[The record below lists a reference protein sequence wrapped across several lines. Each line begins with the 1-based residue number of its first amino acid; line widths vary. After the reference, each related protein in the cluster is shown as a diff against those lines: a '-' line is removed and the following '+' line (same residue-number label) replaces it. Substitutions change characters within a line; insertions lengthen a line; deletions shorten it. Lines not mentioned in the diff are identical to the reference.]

1 MNIIKK
7 TMFNNLIT
15 KTFIF
20 LFLLIISS
28 ISVWSAEEMGH
39 KKHKHGHGHSEHDE
53 VNMPGLQGIDTT
65 ETEVNDLKKIFQN
78 HKEIKRT
85 VTNIENGIKT
95 ETYSENLEIRTAIV
109 SHVTAMI
116 TRIQEGRNPKVLIQ
130 SPTLDKLFN
139 NYDKIETSI
148 ELTDTGIAVIQ
159 TSEDPKVVKLLQ
171 THASEINDM
180 VEKGMQA
187 IHERMMTS
195 KKTN

>member
-1 MNIIKK
+1 MLFSLSKK
-7 TMFNNLIT
+7 TLFA
-15 KTFIF
+15 
-20 LFLLIISS
+20 LFLLLFNS
-28 ISVWSAEEMGH
+28 IQFLSAEEMKH
-39 KKHKHGHGHSEHDE
+39 KKYKHGHGHGEHDE

-65 ETEVNDLKKIFQN
+65 EAEVNDLKTIFKN

-85 VTNIENGIKT
+85 VTNLDNGIKT
-95 ETYSENLEIRTAIV
+95 ETYSDNEEIRAAIIN
-109 SHVTAMI
+109 HVTLMV
-116 TRIQEGRNPKVLIQ
+116 TRIQENRNPKVLIQ

-159 TSEDPKVVKLLQ
+159 ISEDPKVVNLLQ

-180 VEKGMQA
+180 VEKGMRA
-187 IHERMMTS
+187 IHERMMSS

>member
-1 MNIIKK
+1 MFKFYFKKIIIIF
-7 TMFNNLIT
+7 T
-15 KTFIF
+15 F
-20 LFLLIISS
+20 LFISS
-28 ISVWSAEEMGH
+28 IATWSAEEMGH

-95 ETYSENLEIRTAIV
+95 ETYSENLEIRAAIV

-159 TSEDPKVVKLLQ
+159 TSEDPKVAKLLQ

>member
-1 MNIIKK
+1 MIFSLSKK
-7 TMFNNLIT
+7 I
-15 KTFIF
+15 
-20 LFLLIISS
+20 LFTLFVLLFTS
-28 ISVWSAEEMGH
+28 ICSLSAEEMGH

-65 ETEVNDLKKIFQN
+65 EAEVNDLKTIFKN

-85 VTNIENGIKT
+85 VTNLDNGIKT
-95 ETYSENLEIRTAIV
+95 ETYSDNEEIRAAIV
-109 SHVTAMI
+109 NHVTLMV
-116 TRIQEGRNPKVLIQ
+116 TRIQENRNPKVMIQ

-139 NYDKIETSI
+139 NFDKIETSI

-159 TSEDPKVVKLLQ
+159 TSENPKVVNLLQ

-180 VEKGMQA
+180 VEKGMRA
-187 IHERMMTS
+187 IHERMMSS

>member
-1 MNIIKK
+1 
-7 TMFNNLIT
+7 MFNNLLT

-28 ISVWSAEEMGH
+28 TSVWSAEEMKH
-39 KKHKHGHGHSEHDE
+39 KKYKHGHGHGEHDE

-65 ETEVNDLKKIFQN
+65 EAEVNDLKTIFKN

-85 VTNIENGIKT
+85 VTNLDNGIKT
-95 ETYSENLEIRTAIV
+95 ETHSDNEEIRAAIIN
-109 SHVTAMI
+109 HVTLMV
-116 TRIQEGRNPKVLIQ
+116 TRIQENRNPKVLIQ

-159 TSEDPKVVKLLQ
+159 TSEDPKVVNLLQ

-180 VEKGMQA
+180 VEKGMRA
-187 IHERMMTS
+187 IHERMMSS

>member
-1 MNIIKK
+1 MIFSLSKK
-7 TMFNNLIT
+7 I
-15 KTFIF
+15 
-20 LFLLIISS
+20 LFTLFVLLFTS
-28 ISVWSAEEMGH
+28 ICSLSAEEMGH

-65 ETEVNDLKKIFQN
+65 DIEVNDLKKIFQN

-85 VTNIENGIKT
+85 VTNLDNGIKT
-95 ETYSENLEIRTAIV
+95 ETYSDNEEIRAAIINHITLMV
-109 SHVTAMI
+109 

-148 ELTDTGIAVIQ
+148 ELTETGIAVIQ
-159 TSEDPKVVKLLQ
+159 TSKDPKVVNLLQ

>member
-1 MNIIKK
+1 MIKLYFKKIIIIL
-7 TMFNNLIT
+7 T
-15 KTFIF
+15 F
-20 LFLLIISS
+20 LFISS
-28 ISVWSAEEMGH
+28 ITTWSAEEMGH

-65 ETEVNDLKKIFQN
+65 EAEVNDLKTIFKN

-85 VTNIENGIKT
+85 VTNLDNGIKT
-95 ETYSENLEIRTAIV
+95 ETYSDNEEIRAAIV
-109 SHVTAMI
+109 NHVTLMV
-116 TRIQEGRNPKVLIQ
+116 TRIQENRNPKVMIQ

-139 NYDKIETSI
+139 NFDKIETSI

-187 IHERMMTS
+187 IHDRMMSS

>member
-1 MNIIKK
+1 MIFSLSKK
-7 TMFNNLIT
+7 ILFTV
-15 KTFIF
+15 
-20 LFLLIISS
+20 FLLLFTS
-28 ISVWSAEEMGH
+28 ICSLSAEEMGH

-65 ETEVNDLKKIFQN
+65 DIEVNDLKKIFQN

-85 VTNIENGIKT
+85 VTNLDNGIKT
-95 ETYSENLEIRTAIV
+95 ETYSDNEEIRAAIIN
-109 SHVTAMI
+109 HVTLMV

-148 ELTDTGIAVIQ
+148 ELTETGIAVIQ
-159 TSEDPKVVKLLQ
+159 TSKDPKVVNLLQ

>member
-1 MNIIKK
+1 MIFSLSKK
-7 TMFNNLIT
+7 IFFT
-15 KTFIF
+15 IF
-20 LFLLIISS
+20 LLLFTS
-28 ISVWSAEEMGH
+28 ICSLSAEEMGH

-95 ETYSENLEIRTAIV
+95 ETYSENLEIRAAIV

-187 IHERMMTS
+187 IHERMMSS

>member
-1 MNIIKK
+1 
-7 TMFNNLIT
+7 
-15 KTFIF
+15 
-20 LFLLIISS
+20 
-28 ISVWSAEEMGH
+28 
-39 KKHKHGHGHSEHDE
+39 KHGHGHSEHDE

-95 ETYSENLEIRTAIV
+95 ETYSENLEIRAAIV

-159 TSEDPKVVKLLQ
+159 TSKDPKVVNLLQ

-187 IHERMMTS
+187 IHERMMSS

>member
-1 MNIIKK
+1 
-7 TMFNNLIT
+7 MFNNLIT

-20 LFLLIISS
+20 LLLMIISS

-65 ETEVNDLKKIFQN
+65 ETEVNDLKTIFKN

-85 VTNIENGIKT
+85 VTNLDNGIKT
-95 ETYSENLEIRTAIV
+95 ETYSDNEEIRAAIV
-109 SHVTAMI
+109 NHVTLMV
-116 TRIQEGRNPKVLIQ
+116 TRIQENRNPKVMIQ

-139 NYDKIETSI
+139 NFDKIETAI
-148 ELTDTGIAVIQ
+148 ELTDTGIALIQ

-180 VEKGMQA
+180 VEKGMRA
-187 IHERMMTS
+187 IHERMMSS

>member
-1 MNIIKK
+1 
-7 TMFNNLIT
+7 MFNNLIT

-65 ETEVNDLKKIFQN
+65 EAEINDLKTIFKN

-85 VTNIENGIKT
+85 VTNLDNGIKT
-95 ETYSENLEIRTAIV
+95 ETYSDNEEIRAAIV
-109 SHVTAMI
+109 NHVTLMV
-116 TRIQEGRNPKVLIQ
+116 TRIQENRNPKVMIQ

-139 NYDKIETSI
+139 NFDKIETAI

-180 VEKGMQA
+180 VEKGMRA
-187 IHERMMTS
+187 IHERMMSS